1 MELLRGPIRGSIQ
14 RTCAGVL
21 CWSMCFPAPL
31 AMAQNAAASNAAAN
45 VPSSAARPH
54 RSEYESGQLRG
65 DARILHALNR
75 LTFGPRPGDV
85 DAVRALGPGNAG
97 LEKWFDQ
104 QLHPENIDETDLDAR
119 LAQFPAMQWST
130 QDLLYRMPSQAMIRQ
145 AAEGKINIP
154 PSGTLHAVYEN
165 QIYRYQMRK
174 AAQADKQANAAANPN
189 TANPNAATPTLG
201 AAPSPASAMSGA
213 ATDGAGGGTL
223 AATQAAPTQPA
234 GAQMNGA
241 QQRDMSAATG
251 PQSGDQMNAMTPAAA
266 QQAGQMPAAPVADQ
280 ALIANILALQ
290 PVDRVRR
297 LQAMQP
303 EDFDGFMKSLRPVQR
318 AALVAGMSP
327 DVKESLEDLAAP
339 EQTLVRELMAER
351 LTRDIYSN
359 AQLEE
364 VMTDFWLNHF
374 NVYLRKNEQMP
385 YYLVSYA
392 RDVIRPHA
400 MGKFEDLLE
409 AVAHSPAMMIY
420 LDNAQSMG
428 PDSLAAARAK
438 MVNER
443 RGNGKKQAPE
453 GLNENYAREL
463 MELHTVGVNGG
474 YTQADVTQVARV
486 LTGWTVDR
494 PQFGGEFQFNENRHE
509 PGTKKVMGAKIKDG
523 GETEGRELLHM
534 LATRPAT
541 AEFISRKL
549 AIRFVSD
556 EPPQALVDRLAK
568 AYMSSGGDIPT
579 VLKTLFHSPEFWAAN
594 DDSVKVKTP
603 LEYVVSA
610 VRASNANVTNFEPLV
625 NSLKQMGMPLYG
637 CVPPVG
643 YKWDEADWVSTGALV
658 DRMNFALSLA
668 SNKLPGITVG
678 WAPETDL
685 SALDSDAP
693 AQQVVP
699 TPETEETR
707 LEQVLLPGG
716 VSDATRAAALKEFQV
731 QSAQA
736 ATPNLASQDPA
747 RLDPAR
753 QDPPMMMQ
761 PNPQLSEARPF
772 DAVRTNAGVVAAAPV
787 ARRPNRAPAADAYER
802 EDQLLAG
809 LLMGSPEFQRR

>member
-1 MELLRGPIRGSIQ
+1 MELLRGSIQ

-21 CWSMCFPAPL
+21 CWSMCFPSPL
-31 AMAQNAAASNAAAN
+31 ALAQDAAASNAATN
-45 VPSSAARPH
+45 VPSSTSRPH

-75 LTFGPRPGDV
+75 LTFGPRPGDLE
-85 DAVRALGPGNAG
+85 AVRAMG

-119 LAQFPAMQWST
+119 LAQYPAMQWST

-145 AAEGKINIP
+145 ADDGKINIP

-189 TANPNAATPTLG
+189 TANQAQNQAQNPGP
-201 AAPSPASAMSGA
+201 AP
-213 ATDGAGGGTL
+213 AGGG
-223 AATQAAPTQPA
+223 QQP
-234 GAQMNGA
+234 
-241 QQRDMSAATG
+241 DMSAATAPAMNAG
-251 PQSGDQMNAMTPAAA
+251 PAMSAGQTMNAEPATNAMTPPATNQTSTQAANQVPTA
-266 QQAGQMPAAPVADQ
+266 PAADP
-280 ALIANILALQ
+280 ALIAGILALQ

-303 EDFDGFMKSLRPVQR
+303 EEFDGFMKSLRPVQR

-327 DVKESLEDLAAP
+327 DVRESLEDLAAP
-339 EQTLVRELMAER
+339 EQTVVRELMAER

-420 LDNAQSMG
+420 LDNAQSVG
-428 PDSLAAARAK
+428 PDSLAAERAK
-438 MVNER
+438 MVNAR
-443 RGNGKKQAPE
+443 RPNGKKQAPE

-509 PGTKKVMGAKIKDG
+509 PGTKKVMGAKIKDD
-523 GETEGRELLHM
+523 GELEGRELLHM

-556 EPPQALVDRLAK
+556 EPPQALVDRMAK
-568 AYMSSGGDIPT
+568 AYMTSGGDIPT
-579 VLKTLFHSPEFWAAN
+579 VMKTLFHSPEFWAAS
-594 DDSVKVKTP
+594 DGSAKVKTP

-610 VRASNANVTNFEPLV
+610 VRASDANVTNFEPLV
-625 NSLKQMGMPLYG
+625 NALRQMGMPLYG

-699 TPETEETR
+699 TPETEEAR
-707 LEQVLLPGG
+707 LEQLLLPGG
-716 VSDATRAAALKEFQV
+716 VSDATRAAALKEFQA

-736 ATPNLASQDPA
+736 AAPDPA
-747 RLDPAR
+747 KQDPAR

-761 PNPQLSEARPF
+761 TNPQVSESRPF
-772 DAVRTNAGVVAAAPV
+772 DTVRTSSIAVPTAPV
-787 ARRPNRAPAADAYER
+787 TRRPNRAPAADAYER